1 MNLLDGMRAFTRVVE
16 SGGFAAAARELG
28 LARSVVHKQVVK
40 LEQALGTQLLRRS
53 TRQVSPTETG
63 QAFYQRCLPIL
74 ADVDAAIAQVS
85 ELQDMPRGELRI
97 NAPMSFG
104 ASQLAPIVAA
114 YMADY
119 PDVHVELALND
130 RFVDPIEEG
139 FDISIRISAPRA
151 FTSLVTREIC
161 PVRLVLCASGG
172 YLAARG
178 EPASV
183 QDLQRHRCLHYGYQE
198 SGARWLLTHAGEEIS
213 VAVNCAMWSNNGDV
227 LAQAA
232 LHHQGIALL
241 PTFIVGAWLQNG
253 QLRAV
258 LTEHEPAPL
267 QLTAL
272 YPRHRHLST
281 KVTRFLDLLD
291 SHLGNRSPFTG
302 WAQGVVA

>member
-16 SGGFAAAARELG
+16 SGGFAAAARDLG
-28 LARSVVHKQVVK
+28 LARSVVHKQVIK

-63 QAFYQRCLPIL
+63 QAFYLRCVPIL

-85 ELQDMPRGELRI
+85 ELQDTPRGELRI

-104 ASQLAPIVAA
+104 ASHLAPIVAA

-151 FTSLVTREIC
+151 LTSLVTREIC
-161 PVRLVLCASGG
+161 PVRLVLCASSE
-172 YLAARG
+172 YLAAAG
-178 EPASV
+178 EPASP

-198 SGARWLLTHAGEEIS
+198 SGARWLLTRAAKEIS
-213 VAVNCAMWSNNGDV
+213 VAINCAMWSNNGDV

-241 PTFIVGAWLQNG
+241 PTFIVGAYLQNG
-253 QLRAV
+253 QLRTV

-281 KVTRFLDLLD
+281 KVTRFIALLD
-291 SHLGNRSPFTG
+291 SHLGRNPH
-302 WAQGVVA
+302 WDLVA